1 MANTLPEIRI
11 AVTGS
16 RGKSGVVRLLHA
28 GLCACGFNCRARI
41 TGVLPRELT
50 QSGERPILR
59 AAGANVAELRWWL
72 TQLPPNV
79 KAVVTENSAVS
90 PELQHVCPKLLLPT
104 LTILTNTR
112 ADHEA
117 LWGTDENEVLNAL
130 SGALPH
136 GGRIV
141 LLRALAERADMAALA
156 EKKKLELHP
165 VEEISGLHSHLAV
178 NIPLALEAAVL
189 SGADKAL
196 AYAAMENLAPDIA
209 DSCVLSVGGSEV
221 AFAFSINDLAST
233 QEYFASLGW
242 KEHDTVLVFNNR
254 NDRRDRL
261 RAFDGWMRCGGWKN
275 VSIIGD
281 RPSFSK
287 LAGNYV
293 KLSNVMEF
301 GAFIKTQG
309 RVFGCGNTVYGFPLA
324 FRMALEGG
332 ALANER

>member
-1 MANTLPEIRI
+1 MADTLPEIRI

-28 GLCACGFNCRARI
+28 GLCACSLNCRARI

-50 QSGERPILR
+50 PGGERPILR

-72 TQLPPNV
+72 AQLPPEV
-79 KAVVTENSAVS
+79 EAVVTENSAVS
-90 PELQHVCPKLLLPT
+90 PELQHVCPDLLRPT
-104 LTILTNTR
+104 LTVLTNTR
-112 ADHEA
+112 PDHEA
-117 LWGTDENEVLNAL
+117 LWGTSEDDVLRAL

-136 GGRIV
+136 GGRVV
-141 LLRALAERADMAALA
+141 LPRALAERADMAALA
-156 EKKKLELHP
+156 EGKKLKLHP
-165 VEEISGLHSHLAV
+165 VEEISGLHAHLAV
-178 NIPLALEAAVL
+178 NIPLALEAAAL
-189 SGADKAL
+189 SGADKAR
-196 AYAAMENLAPDIA
+196 AYAAMKNLAPDIA
-209 DSCVLSVGGSEV
+209 DSCVLRVGGAEL

-242 KEHDTVLVFNNR
+242 KERDTVLVFNHR

-275 VSIIGD
+275 VRIIGD

-293 KLSNVMEF
+293 KLSNVIEF
-301 GAFIKTQG
+301 EAFIKTQG
-309 RVFGCGNTVYGFPLA
+309 RVFGCGNTVCGLPLA
-324 FRMALEGG
+324 FRTALEGG
-332 ALANER
+332 ALA

>member
-1 MANTLPEIRI
+1 MANTLPEIRV

-50 QSGERPILR
+50 PAGERPILR
-59 AAGANVAELRWWL
+59 ASGANVAELRWWL
-72 TQLPPNV
+72 AQLPPDV
-79 KAVVTENSAVS
+79 MAAVTENSAVS
-90 PELQHVCPKLLLPT
+90 PDLQHVCPDLLRPT
-104 LTILTNTR
+104 LTVLTNTR
-112 ADHEA
+112 VDHEA
-117 LWGTDENEVLNAL
+117 LWGTTESDVLRAL
-130 SGALPH
+130 SGAVPH

-141 LLRALAERADMAALA
+141 LPRTLAGRADMAALA
-156 EKKKLELHP
+156 ERKKLELHP
-165 VEEISGLHSHLAV
+165 VDKMPGLHAHLAI
-178 NIPLALEAAVL
+178 NIPIALEAAVL
-189 SGADKAL
+189 SGADKAR
-196 AYAAMENLAPDIA
+196 AYEAMKNLAPDIA
-209 DSCVLSVGGSEV
+209 DSCVLRAGGAEL

-242 KEHDTVLVFNNR
+242 KERDTSLVFNHR
-254 NDRRDRL
+254 DDRRDRL
-261 RAFDGWMRCGGWKN
+261 HAFDGWMRCGGWKN

-301 GAFIKTQG
+301 GAFIKAQG
-309 RVFGCGNTVYGFPLA
+309 RVFGCGNTVCGLPLA
-324 FRMALEGG
+324 FRMALEGS
-332 ALANER
+332 APANE